1 MSIPSANRIVSL
13 VSGQIH
19 LRTIPIVL
27 VIQVFAA
34 VGLTGWISYW
44 NGHKAVLKLAGKLN
58 ASRAARIEQ
67 KLETDLR
74 SPHQVNQINANSIKL
89 GELDLEDLD
98 KIERHLWLQI
108 QVFNTLSH
116 IGMATPEGEYIA
128 IRRLEDSSLRM
139 LVANRSTEGTLHEY
153 ETDSQGNRT
162 KLVRAERNYDP
173 RLQEWYRAAIQADKP
188 SGVTTEMAFDS
199 KGSSIRIT
207 KPVYDREGNLLAV
220 MGSDVMLS
228 QISQFLGTLEIG
240 RQGQTF
246 ILDRRGLLVAA
257 STPEA
262 LPSMDPGK
270 SKWLKAIESRDPL
283 MRNTV
288 EYLLSR
294 FGELSEIRSPEQL
307 EFSTDGKRYFLQVA
321 PFEDGLGLSLAIV
334 AIVPEAEFME
344 SIYANRRFT
353 IILCL
358 AVMVVACCLSM
369 GIYRALVEPLKGLT
383 RATKAIASGEWQHS
397 PELKRGDRVG
407 ELVES
412 FNQMVDSL
420 QDSFTSLEAK
430 NASLKHLD
438 MEKDKFIANT
448 SHELRAPLNGIIGVA
463 ESLRLEET
471 EPLSRQTRAHL
482 TAIVA
487 SGRRLYHLVGDI
499 LDFAKLKRQDIE
511 LAMAPVE
518 IRGIAQAVLSLSQP
532 AIGSKNLQLI
542 NAINPDLPLALADE
556 DRLQQILY
564 NLIGNAIKFTESGA
578 IEVSAEL
585 VNVEASGLSTGSGA
599 HGASE
604 EAGGQRV
611 GSRGSREQGSRE
623 QGSREQGTGEQQ
635 ISPLPSAPSASSPLP
650 PQNPGLTV
658 AEASGFEAKNSPSP
672 NCYLA
677 VSIADTGIGISEDKL
692 ERIFEYFQQGNDS
705 TATEYEGKGLGLAI
719 AKGLVELH
727 GGKISVESNLDVGS
741 RFTFT
746 LPIAPSKVP
755 AKAYLNG
762 GAAAREKQAYMLDAE
777 NLPDLE
783 NQELIVN
790 NQPITVKGNPSNKFK
805 ILIVDDDRVNRH
817 VLVNYL
823 ASENYAIAQASN
835 GLDAFGTMRDFQPDL
850 ILLDVIM
857 PKMSGYEFCRKI
869 RKQYSTTELPI
880 LMLTSKH
887 KGEDVMQGYDAGA
900 NDYLIKPMSK
910 YELLAKIQTHIRLSK
925 ITTAYSRFVPRQFI
939 HFLNKE
945 SIVDVQLGDQ
955 VQQEM
960 SILFSDIRD
969 FTQLSE
975 SMTPEDNF
983 RFINSYLSRMEPA
996 ISENNGFIDKYIGDA
1011 IMALFSGRADDAVR
1025 SGISMLHRLVDYNE
1039 GRRRAGYVPI
1049 KIGMGINTGSLM
1061 LGTVGGANRMDSTV
1075 ISDAVNLASRL
1086 EGLTKKYGV
1095 SLLISH
1101 HTFARLDNSN
1111 QYHIRLIERLKVKGK
1126 SKDVAV
1132 FEVFDGDEPE
1142 LREAKLATSTIFEEG
1157 LLLYYGQSFKKA
1169 AERFKEALRINP
1181 RDRVA
1186 EIYLERCQP
1195 QYDA

>member
-19 LRTIPIVL
+19 LRTIPIALVL
-27 VIQVFAA
+27 QVFAA

-74 SPHQVNQINANSIKL
+74 SPHQVNQINANTIKL

-98 KIERHLWLQI
+98 QIERHLWLQI
-108 QVFNTLSH
+108 QVFNSLSH
-116 IGMATPEGEYIA
+116 IGIATPQGEYIA
-128 IRRLEDSSLRM
+128 IRRLEDSSLRI
-139 LVANRSTEGTLHEY
+139 LVANSSTEGTLNEY
-153 ETDSQGNRT
+153 KTDSQGKRT
-162 KLVRAERNYDP
+162 KLVRAEQNYDP
-173 RLQEWYRAAIQADKP
+173 RLQRWYQTAIQADKP
-188 SGVTTEMAFDS
+188 HGVTTEIAFDS
-199 KGSSIRIT
+199 KGASIRIT

-228 QISQFLGTLEIG
+228 QISQFLGNLEIG

-262 LPSMDPGK
+262 LPSREPGN
-270 SKWLKAIESRDPL
+270 SKWFKAIESPDPL

-294 FGELSEIRSPEQL
+294 FGQLSEIRNNEQL
-307 EFSTDGKRYFLQVA
+307 DFSIDGKRYFLQVTS
-321 PFEDGLGLSLAIV
+321 FEDGLGLGLAIV

-353 IILCL
+353 IMLCL
-358 AVMVVACCLSM
+358 AAMVIACCVGM
-369 GIYRALVEPLKGLT
+369 GIYRALVEPLEGLT
-383 RATKAIASGEWQHS
+383 KATKAIASGEWQHS
-397 PELKRGDRVG
+397 PELKRADEVG

-412 FNQMVDSL
+412 FNIMVKQL
-420 QDSFTSLEAK
+420 QNSFTSLEAK
-430 NASLKHLD
+430 NASLERLD
-438 MEKDKFIANT
+438 WLKDEFLANT

-463 ESLRLEET
+463 ESLRIEET
-471 EPLSRQTRAHL
+471 EPLSPQTRAHL

-487 SGRRLYHLVGDI
+487 SGRRLYHLVSDI
-499 LDFAKLKRQDIE
+499 LDFAKLKRQNIE
-511 LAMAPVE
+511 LVMAPVE
-518 IRGIAQAVLSLSQP
+518 IREVAETVLSLSQP

-556 DRLQQILY
+556 NRLQQILY

-585 VNVEASGLSTGSGA
+585 VNV
-599 HGASE
+599 
-604 EAGGQRV
+604 
-611 GSRGSREQGSRE
+611 GSRGAGEQGAEE
-623 QGSREQGTGEQQ
+623 QGAGEQQ
-635 ISPLPSAPSASSPLP
+635 ISPLPPAPLPSASSPLP
-650 PQNPGLTV
+650 TQNPGLSV
-658 AEASGFEAKNSPSP
+658 AEASKPQNSPKP

-692 ERIFEYFQQGNDS
+692 EGIFEYFQQGNDS
-705 TATEYEGKGLGLAI
+705 NATEYEGKGLGLAI
-719 AKGLVELH
+719 AKRLVELH
-727 GGKISVESNLDVGS
+727 GGKISVESTLGVGS
-741 RFTFT
+741 RFIFT
-746 LPIAPSKVP
+746 MPIAPSKMP

-762 GAAAREKQAYMLDAE
+762 GLAVREKTAYMLDAE
-777 NLPDLE
+777 NLPDLDS
-783 NQELIVN
+783 QELIVN
-790 NQPITVKGNPSNKFK
+790 NQPITVRGNPSNKFK
-805 ILIVDDDRVNRH
+805 ILIVDDDRINRH

-835 GLDAFGTMRDFQPDL
+835 GLDAFGTMRDFQPDI

-857 PKMSGYEFCRKI
+857 PKMTGYEFCRKI

-887 KGEDVMQGYDAGA
+887 KGEDVMQGYNAGA

-960 SILFSDIRD
+960 SILFTDIRD

-975 SMTPEDNF
+975 SMTPEQNF

-1157 LLLYYGQSFKKA
+1157 LLLYYGQSFQKA
-1169 AERFKEALRINP
+1169 AQRFQEALRINP

-1195 QYDA
+1195 PV